1 MADPAKK
8 NEAPAAAPVPPVQ
21 VNVMMPEP
29 KVKVDPEVFGRI
41 SQPGGRFGI
50 RRTNKATGER
60 ELVYVNAEGQQIA

>member
-21 VNVMMPEP
+21 VNVVMPEP

-50 RRTNKATGER
+50 RRTKADGTR
-60 ELVYVNAEGQQIA
+60 ELIYVNAEGQQIA